1 MATQRKTTAADAEAF
16 AKLDK
21 ALAAL
26 LARRDESPARGAT
39 SEAPQVDAPSEEA

>member
-26 LARRDESPARGAT
+26 LARRGESAT
-39 SEAPQVDAPSEEA
+39 PPHVDAPGEEA